1 MFTTKSSFSKVVE
14 VSASLPSSMSVPTQR
29 QAVSTS
35 SDISLKTNPNIPN
48 LLGGVIEQLWPEW
61 TEKQYSKYF
70 RKLERFEFPA
80 ESPTGMIR
88 EIIEGTS
95 VVYKLTSE
103 TPPLVRDLFIR
114 IAEKY
119 QWTIKIEKSPN
130 VVRDKA
136 KQQQAKRGN
145 AGLKTMWFLC
155 ASSGC

>member
-1 MFTTKSSFSKVVE
+1 
-14 VSASLPSSMSVPTQR
+14 MSVPSQR

-35 SDISLKTNPNIPN
+35 SDISLKTEPNIPC
-48 LLGGVIEQLWPEW
+48 LLGDIVEQLWPEW

-70 RKLERFEFPA
+70 GKLEKFEFHA
-80 ESPTGMIR
+80 GSRTGMIK

-95 VVYKLTSE
+95 SVYKLTSE
-103 TPPLVRDLFIR
+103 TPLLVQDLFTR

-119 QWTIKIEKSPN
+119 QWTIKIETPPN

-136 KQQQAKRGN
+136 KKQQAKRGN
-145 AGLKTMWFLC
+145 VGLKTMWFLC